1 MKYLI
6 HLIDGKEFKFIPEF
20 GDIGHYE
27 IDSSEQG
34 HNDISSFLK
43 SVQVTDQVIIFNQSS
58 RIELL
63 QQLKAVSPFKG
74 TLRYKSGQRK
84 VGLIWVTNR
93 GFRAYV
99 LLNDGRES
107 RVDLSKVERVEVRS
121 RLIKKESD

>member
-1 MKYLI
+1 MRYLI

-27 IDSSEQG
+27 INNPEGKQ
-34 HNDISSFLK
+34 NDVSNFLQ
-43 SVQVTDQVIIFNQSS
+43 SVQVTDQVIIFNHSS

-74 TLRYKSGQRK
+74 TIHYRSGQNK
-84 VGLIWVTNR
+84 IGLIWVTNR

-99 LLNDGRES
+99 LLNDGRET

-121 RLIKKESD
+121 RLIEKESD

>member
-1 MKYLI
+1 MRYLI

-20 GDIGHYE
+20 GDTGHYE
-27 IDSSEQG
+27 INSPEQN
-34 HNDISSFLK
+34 HNDVSSFLK
-43 SVQVTDQVIIFNQSS
+43 SVQVTNQVIIFNQSS
-58 RIELL
+58 RIGLL

-74 TLRYKSGQRK
+74 TIHYRSGQSK

-99 LLNDGRES
+99 LLSNGCET

-121 RLIKKESD
+121 RLIEKESD

>member
-1 MKYLI
+1 MLI
-6 HLIDGKEFKFIPEF
+6 
-20 GDIGHYE
+20 YE
-27 IDSSEQG
+27 DSME
-34 HNDISSFLK
+34 
-43 SVQVTDQVIIFNQSS
+43 VIVLNQSS

-74 TLRYKSGQRK
+74 TLRYRSGQSK

-99 LLNDGRES
+99 LLNDGRET

-121 RLIKKESD
+121 RLIEKESD